1 MQTRYLYLLR
11 IILGI
16 SDFALLNLCFYLG
29 FYLANKYGHSVNFSI
44 YSENILTCNLIWFVS
59 TGFFRLYTIPV
70 LQSLETIYRFTW
82 RSVVLH
88 GVLFISILFFANQ
101 DNVSRLF
108 VLTFYGLTIFSF
120 LMSRFMGTII
130 EMILMKH
137 FGIRKTVAVLGM
149 NSGGFRLASYL
160 EQQKNVHFQGFL
172 GEEGFYVDES
182 GELIPAAARQL
193 KLAATSGVKEV
204 YVAITPD
211 RLQDAPQLIKEAE
224 KQCIRLKFVP
234 DMNAHITPFQISYM
248 GEFPILSVRHEPL
261 EDIQSRVKKRFFD
274 VVFSLLVIVFVIS
287 WLYPLLALIIKIQ
300 SPGPV
305 LFKQMRS
312 GRDNQPFWCYKFR
325 SMHVNAHSES
335 TQAHKGDSRIT
346 AIGRFMRRTS
356 LDEFPQF
363 FNVLFGNMSIAGPR
377 PHMLNHTEEYRAII
391 DQYMVRQFLKPGI
404 TGWAQVNGYRGE
416 TKDPSLMQKR
426 VEHDIWY
433 MENWSAM
440 LDLRIVFITIFSI
453 LKGEE
458 NAF

>member
-29 FYLANKYGHSVNFSI
+29 YYLANKYGQPIDISV
-44 YSENILTCNLIWFVS
+44 YQLHVLQCNLIWLIS
-59 TGFFRLYTIPV
+59 TGFFSLYTIPV
-70 LQSLETIYRFTW
+70 IQNLESIYRATW
-82 RSVVLH
+82 RAIVLH
-88 GVLFISILFFANQ
+88 GVLFISILFFAHQ
-101 DNVSRLF
+101 DNFSRVF
-108 VLTFYGLTIFSF
+108 IITFYSLTILSF
-120 LMSRFMGTII
+120 LLSRFTGTAF
-130 EMILMKH
+130 EMMLMKH
-137 FGIRKTVAVLGM
+137 FYIRKPVAVLGM

-182 GELIPAAARQL
+182 GELIPAAAQQL
-193 KLAATSGVKEV
+193 RLAATSGVKEV
-204 YVAITPD
+204 YVALTAGQ
-211 RLQDAPQLIKEAE
+211 LQDAPQLLKEAE
-224 KQCIRLKFVP
+224 RQCIRLKFVP
-234 DMNAHITPFQISYM
+234 DMIADITPFQINYM
-248 GEFPILSVRHEPL
+248 GEFPVLSVRHEPL
-261 EDIQSRVKKRFFD
+261 EDMQSRVKKRLFD
-274 VVFSLLVIVFVIS
+274 VVFSLSVIVFVIS

-305 LFKQMRS
+305 LFKQLRS
-312 GRDNQPFWCYKFR
+312 GRNNVPFWCYKFR
-325 SMHVNAHSES
+325 SMHINPNSDNM
-335 TQAHKGDSRIT
+335 QAQKNDPRIT
-346 AIGRFMRRTS
+346 GIGRFMRRTS

-363 FNVLFGNMSIAGPR
+363 FNVLFGSMSIAGPR